1 MLGFILFLL
10 VIGLIA
16 GFLAR
21 LQVIK
26 NPLIVEVRGR
36 GLLIGMELDTRRV
49 NARTA
54 AEWLLAR
61 GLMTKDT
68 HDSVLRFAPPLII
81 EETTLM
87 RAADVVEAALAD
99 LAQRLPGTTP

>member
-1 MLGFILFLL
+1 
-10 VIGLIA
+10 
-16 GFLAR
+16 
-21 LQVIK
+21 
-26 NPLIVEVRGR
+26 
-36 GLLIGMELDTRRV
+36 
-49 NARTA
+49 
-54 AEWLLAR
+54 
-61 GLMTKDT
+61 MTKDT